1 MRGRLHDWLRRKM
14 PSAESLRRNKW
25 LHWLGPSL
33 HHPRVWH
40 MSRRGIALGLAI
52 GLFFGLLLPTAQ
64 IPCSAALAMVLRAN
78 LPVAVAGTLVSNP
91 VTSVPLYYAAWRLGS
106 AVLGEPA
113 GLHAKGWPGPADG
126 AQVPVRPGLGGW
138 LAGAWERLRAVGK
151 PLMLG
156 LAILATTTGVLA
168 YFLVSWIWRA
178 KVVWAWR
185 RRRRVRQ
192 QAA

>member
-1 MRGRLHDWLRRKM
+1 LQDWLRRKM

-33 HHPRVWH
+33 HHPRLWH

-64 IPCSAALAMVLRAN
+64 IPCAAALAVVLRAN
-78 LPVAVAGTLVSNP
+78 LPMAVAGTLVTNP

-113 GLHAKGWPGPADG
+113 GPHMRGWPGQAGAD
-126 AQVPVRPGLGGW
+126 QPPTRPGLGGW
-138 LAGAWERLRAVGK
+138 LTGAWERLRAVGK

-156 LAILATTTGVLA
+156 LAILATTTGGLA
-168 YFLVSWIWRA
+168 YVMVSWIWRA

-185 RRRRVRQ
+185 RRQRLRQ
-192 QAA
+192 VT

>member
-1 MRGRLHDWLRRKM
+1 MRGGFKGWLQRKM
-14 PSAESLRRNKW
+14 PSAESLRTNKW
-25 LHWLGPSL
+25 LNWLGPSL
-33 HHPRVWH
+33 HHPRLWH

-78 LPVAVAGTLVSNP
+78 LPVAVVGTLVTNP

-113 GLHAKGWPGPADG
+113 GPHMGGVPGPVG
-126 AQVPVRPGLGGW
+126 AHLPPARPGLGGW
-138 LAGAWERLRAVGK
+138 LADAWERLRAVGK
-151 PLMLG
+151 PLVLG
-156 LAILATTTGVLA
+156 LALLATTTGVLA
-168 YFLVSWIWRA
+168 YFLVSWVWRA

-185 RRRRVRQ
+185 RRQRLR

>member
-1 MRGRLHDWLRRKM
+1 MTGRLKDWLQRKM
-14 PSAESLRRNKW
+14 PSAESLRTNKW
-25 LHWLGPSL
+25 VRWLGPSL
-33 HHPRVWH
+33 HHPRLWH

-78 LPVAVAGTLVSNP
+78 LPMAVAGTLVTNP

-106 AVLGEPA
+106 AVLGEPVDPQAQGLPGAPLA
-113 GLHAKGWPGPADG
+113 GQAA
-126 AQVPVRPGLGGW
+126 ARPGLGGW
-138 LAGAWERLRAVGK
+138 VADAWQRLRAVGK

-156 LAILATTTGVLA
+156 LALLATGSGVLA
-168 YFLVSWIWRA
+168 YFTVSWIWRA
-178 KVVWAWR
+178 RVCWAR
-185 RRRRVRQ
+185 RRRRR

>member
-1 MRGRLHDWLRRKM
+1 
-14 PSAESLRRNKW
+14 
-25 LHWLGPSL
+25 
-33 HHPRVWH
+33 
-40 MSRRGIALGLAI
+40 MSRRGIAMGLAI

-91 VTSVPLYYAAWRLGS
+91 ITSVPLYYAAWRLGS
-106 AVLGEPA
+106 AVLGEPQA
-113 GLHAKGWPGPADG
+113 TGWPGPADA

-168 YFLVSWIWRA
+168 YFMVSWIWRA

-185 RRRRVRQ
+185 RRRRQRLR